1 MVLLTSQIFQRS
13 RSNLKVWNKHRLYTD
28 SKYVVQSLQVY
39 NNKLFVISNNS
50 HKINV
55 FEITEQG
62 LLLPGIEI
70 DTNGSSPREMTVIDN
85 KLYFTNWNTKDIK
98 ILNLFNYKL
107 EESIKV
113 AGLPEAIINDGE
125 NIYVGI
131 MMNEDYS
138 DASTVLKLSP
148 NSNQIISQ
156 YEVGKG
162 PTSLLKHDGDI
173 YVARTYYDSNWNSF
187 YGTSKLIQIILK
199 KLLRS
204 TMVMV

>member
-1 MVLLTSQIFQRS
+1 MNFKKLLILLVLLSFGCESDSEISYQDPDLIFVANEGKFGTSTGSITVINEYGILQTIS
-13 RSNLKVWNKHRLYTD
+13 ELGD
-28 SKYVVQSLQVY
+28 VVQSLQVY

-70 DTNGSSPREMTVIDN
+70 DTKDSSPREMTVIDN

-113 AGLPEAIINDGE
+113 DRPSRS
-125 NIYVGI
+125 
-131 MMNEDYS
+131 DY
-138 DASTVLKLSP
+138 K
-148 NSNQIISQ
+148 
-156 YEVGKG
+156 
-162 PTSLLKHDGDI
+162 
-173 YVARTYYDSNWNSF
+173 
-187 YGTSKLIQIILK
+187 
-199 KLLRS
+199 
-204 TMVMV
+204 

>member
-1 MVLLTSQIFQRS
+1 
-13 RSNLKVWNKHRLYTD
+13 
-28 SKYVVQSLQVY
+28 
-39 NNKLFVISNNS
+39 
-50 HKINV
+50 
-55 FEITEQG
+55 
-62 LLLPGIEI
+62 
-70 DTNGSSPREMTVIDN
+70 MTVIDN

-156 YEVGKG
+156 ATKDLE
-162 PTSLLKHDGDI
+162 
-173 YVARTYYDSNWNSF
+173 
-187 YGTSKLIQIILK
+187 
-199 KLLRS
+199 
-204 TMVMV
+204 